1 MEKIKTVDEA
11 SWKEVSYFDDLIQPI
26 LKLVKDNWD
35 IKAAP
40 KGYQEY
46 RDQYEEYDDMS
57 DEKFYLDFDGL
68 LDTSASGSPINDKLS
83 MPQVAYD
90 DTQQGRDPLQTLIGA
105 VLSYG
110 IAIGKRQEQTNPN
123 SKTKW
128 KESVG
133 IDIQRYLG
141 DILQYNEDAELVKRS
156 AEVVLD
162 RFNHYYFTK

>member
-1 MEKIKTVDEA
+1 MGNLKTVDEA
-11 SWKEVSYFDDLIQPI
+11 SWEEVSYFDDLIQPI
-26 LKLVKDNWD
+26 LKLVKENWD
-35 IKAAP
+35 IQASP
-40 KGYQEY
+40 KGYEEY
-46 RDQYEEYDDMS
+46 IESYEEYDDMG

-68 LDTSASGSPINDKLS
+68 LDTSASASPINDKLS

-90 DTQQGRDPLQTLIGA
+90 DTQQGREPLHTLIGA

-110 IAIGKRQEQTNPN
+110 IAIGKRQEQTSPN

-141 DILQYNEDAELVKRS
+141 DILKYNGDAELVKRS
-156 AEVVLD
+156 AEVVLE
-162 RFNHYYFTK
+162 RFNHYYFKK